1 MAWREAGIGGDLTPI
16 GEGPE
21 QPFQPQHGR
30 ELGPD
35 AFEREQ
41 HRRRRWRLTALLGQQ
56 RVTFG
61 LDGLDLSKQQ
71 FETIELAG

>member
-21 QPFQPQHGR
+21 QSFQPQHGR
-30 ELGPD
+30 ELWPD

-41 HRRRRWRLTALLGQQ
+41 HRRHWRLTALLGQQ
-56 RVTFG
+56 RVAFG
-61 LDGLDLSKQQ
+61 LDRLDLSKQQ